1 MDKEQLRAVNR
12 ALAQERACRIRC
24 AAASWA
30 KEVAENEKR
39 QAEALEDRLVYE
51 TVAGIVEAEQRRQK
65 KLSSFKE

>member
-1 MDKEQLRAVNR
+1 
-12 ALAQERACRIRC
+12 
-24 AAASWA
+24 
-30 KEVAENEKR
+30 VAENEKR